1 MLSNDLKHIL
11 EIIVGDEEEE
21 CDKCED
27 DKEDKDEYREKAD
40 RMKLYGSSNRKMWM
54 PGSGGL
60 M

>member
-11 EIIVGDEEEE
+11 EIIVGDDEEE
-21 CDKCED
+21 CDKCKD
-27 DKEDKDEYREKAD
+27 DKDEYREKAD
-40 RMKLYGSSNRKMWM
+40 RMKVYGSSNRKMWM